1 MQSLY
6 EIETTIKRV
15 SKSKGL
21 SWGVAEEIGKAIR
34 SLEQSNLNGL
44 ESFKRIIDYGL
55 DNLTK
60 LLQADQSNTQ
70 KLCPIHFGLF
80 FYDQSH
86 RKEIHKTFHFDGLK
100 EPLIVIPFILKAAK
114 KNLVYFEFNS
124 KDFSLSVTP
133 GNIFSLTKGKI
144 PQDISNFS
152 LSLTTQREINYS
164 SNAWDKLYQLSLDTF
179 VEESEEKKL
188 SGAGAGLTDN
198 D

>member
-21 SWGVAEEIGKAIR
+21 SWGIAEEIGKAIR

-70 KLCPIHFGLF
+70 KL
-80 FYDQSH
+80 
-86 RKEIHKTFHFDGLK
+86 
-100 EPLIVIPFILKAAK
+100 
-114 KNLVYFEFNS
+114 
-124 KDFSLSVTP
+124 
-133 GNIFSLTKGKI
+133 
-144 PQDISNFS
+144 
-152 LSLTTQREINYS
+152 
-164 SNAWDKLYQLSLDTF
+164 
-179 VEESEEKKL
+179 
-188 SGAGAGLTDN
+188 
-198 D
+198 